1 MRFVVYLNI
10 LMHQIDAVVYVIIL
24 HRIPP
29 ELATFLSQKCASVAK
44 FSAIQYASNTVCQQY
59 SFPILIQHS
68 NLFNMVGEES
78 QRCLM
83 LEHTCKLLN
92 KHQCFQVNMS
102 Q

>member
-29 ELATFLSQKCASVAK
+29 ELATFLSLKMCK
-44 FSAIQYASNTVCQQY
+44 RGEIFSNTVCQQY
-59 SFPILIQHS
+59 SLPILIQHS

>member
-29 ELATFLSQKCASVAK
+29 ELATFLSLKMCK
-44 FSAIQYASNTVCQQY
+44 RGEISA
-59 SFPILIQHS
+59 ILIQHS
-68 NLFNMVGEES
+68 NLFNMIGEES
-78 QRCLM
+78 LQLCLM

-92 KHQCFQVNMS
+92 KHQYFQVNMS